1 MSREPARR
9 RSRASASARTSLVP
23 RSGRVSVS
31 ASHIAGY
38 IADACALITYFAL
51 PDPYGTMPS
60 AAPILRSQPVR
71 VSPITIW
78 EITRKVA
85 IGKLASMWTPYPSLS
100 QLLHAQMF
108 TIQPF
113 GWDEAEA
120 ANQLPHH
127 HRDPM
132 DRILIA
138 TALMHNLAIL
148 TDDRLFAPYGVKTV
162 W

>member
-9 RSRASASARTSLVP
+9 RPGASAPVPVPLVPPPGRASASATQ
-23 RSGRVSVS
+23 
-31 ASHIAGY
+31 IAGY
-38 IADACALITYFAL
+38 IADACALIAFFVLA
-51 PDPYGTMPS
+51 DPYSAMPS

-85 IGKLASMWTPYPSLS
+85 IGKLASIWTPYPSLS

-108 TIQPF
+108 TMQPF
-113 GWDEAEA
+113 GWAEAEA
-120 ANQLPHH
+120 ANQLPPH

-148 TDDRLFAPYGVKTV
+148 TDDRLFASYGVKTV